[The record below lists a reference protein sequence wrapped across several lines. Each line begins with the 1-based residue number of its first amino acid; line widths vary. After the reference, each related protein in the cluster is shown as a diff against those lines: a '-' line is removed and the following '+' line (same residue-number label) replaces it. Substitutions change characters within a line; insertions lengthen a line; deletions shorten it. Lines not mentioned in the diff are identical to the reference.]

1 MEKSERGAYED
12 GVRMETVRR
21 LRHEYRPA
29 LVRPGAEGEVCRL
42 QGRVE
47 QLERELE
54 EARAQAAQLEQQLDE
69 SQEQNAKLERFAA
82 MAAHE
87 VLKPLVMTEAFLS
100 MIAERGGHGL
110 DLETRRDVDTL
121 MRVSSRMRLLVEAML
136 MDARPG
142 QDEEPHQAV
151 DLAKVLGDCVE
162 MLGAE
167 IRAREI
173 KLDVDDLPVVPGDEA
188 LLTGVF
194 GNLLSNAIQY
204 GPREGGEIKV
214 SAARSDAGWTI
225 SVDSEGPA
233 IPERDRQRIFEP
245 WQRGWGERRSRGVG
259 LGLAIVRQV
268 VERHGGHVGVTSPEP
283 SANRFFFTLPEQD
296 AV

>member
-1 MEKSERGAYED
+1 MAERRAYED
-12 GVRMETVRR
+12 GARKELARR
-21 LRHEYRPA
+21 RRPEA
-29 LVRPGAEGEVCRL
+29 HPTHSRQMLEGEVVR
-42 QGRVE
+42 QAERIE

-54 EARAQAAQLEQQLDE
+54 EARA
-69 SQEQNAKLERFAA
+69 QNAKLERFAA

-87 VLKPLVMTEAFLS
+87 VLKPLVMTEAFLA

-142 QDEEPHQAV
+142 QDEPHQAV

-173 KLDVDDLPVVPGDEA
+173 VLDVDD
-188 LLTGVF
+188 
-194 GNLLSNAIQY
+194 
-204 GPREGGEIKV
+204 
-214 SAARSDAGWTI
+214 
-225 SVDSEGPA
+225 
-233 IPERDRQRIFEP
+233 
-245 WQRGWGERRSRGVG
+245 
-259 LGLAIVRQV
+259 
-268 VERHGGHVGVTSPEP
+268 
-283 SANRFFFTLPEQD
+283 
-296 AV
+296 

>member
-1 MEKSERGAYED
+1 MDTAERAAFED
-12 GVRMETVRR
+12 GTRKDPGGRR
-21 LRHEYRPA
+21 RRPDLHVSPSRQA
-29 LVRPGAEGEVCRL
+29 LEGEVVRL
-42 QGRVE
+42 SGRVE

-54 EARAQAAQLEQQLDE
+54 EARAQ
-69 SQEQNAKLERFAA
+69 SAKLERFAA

-87 VLKPLVMTEAFLS
+87 VLKPLVMTEAFAT
-100 MIAERGGHGL
+100 MIAERAGHGL

-121 MRVSSRMRLLVEAML
+121 IRISSRMRLLVEAML
-136 MDARPG
+136 MDARP
-142 QDEEPHQAV
+142 DREPSTPQAV
-151 DLAKVLGDCVE
+151 DLSKVLNDCVE

-173 KLDVDDLPVVPGDEA
+173 TVDVDDMPVVPGDEA

-204 GPREGGEIKV
+204 GPREGSEIKV
-214 SAARSDAGWTI
+214 SAARSEAGWTF
-225 SVDSEGPA
+225 SVESPGPA
-233 IPERDRQRIFEP
+233 IPESDQQRIFEP

-268 VERHGGHVGVTSPEP
+268 VERHGGQVGVTSPSEN
-283 SANRFFFTLPEQD
+283 SANRFFFTLP
-296 AV
+296 A

>member
-1 MEKSERGAYED
+1 
-12 GVRMETVRR
+12 
-21 LRHEYRPA
+21 
-29 LVRPGAEGEVCRL
+29 
-42 QGRVE
+42 
-47 QLERELE
+47 
-54 EARAQAAQLEQQLDE
+54 
-69 SQEQNAKLERFAA
+69 

-87 VLKPLVMTEAFLS
+87 VLKPLVMTEAFAT

-110 DLETRRDVDTL
+110 DLDTRRDVDTL
-121 MRVSSRMRLLVEAML
+121 IRISSRMRLLVEAML
-136 MDARPG
+136 MNARP
-142 QDEEPHQAV
+142 DREPLQRQAV
-151 DLAKVLGDCVE
+151 DVSKVLGDCVE

-167 IRAREI
+167 IRAREV
-173 KLDVDDLPVVPGDEA
+173 KLDVQDMPVVPGDEA

-214 SAARSDAGWTI
+214 SAERSDAGWTF
-225 SVDSEGPA
+225 SVESHGPA
-233 IPERDRQRIFEP
+233 IAERDRQRIFEP

-283 SANRFFFTLPEQD
+283 TANRFFFTLP
-296 AV
+296 V